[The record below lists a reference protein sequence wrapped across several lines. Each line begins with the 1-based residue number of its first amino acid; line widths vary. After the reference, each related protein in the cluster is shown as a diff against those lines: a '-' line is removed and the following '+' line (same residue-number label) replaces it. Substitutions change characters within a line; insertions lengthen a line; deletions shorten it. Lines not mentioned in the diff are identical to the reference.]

1 MTERS
6 VEETRLKTG
15 VLSSPLV
22 SSPTEGAR
30 AAYVYSDALST
41 HVLRSDHPMRPV
53 RLARTA
59 ALLRAYGAFDGSHGK
74 LVEPRPATREEL
86 VSFHT
91 ATYVEAV
98 ELLSAG
104 KSTDGARFGFSSL
117 GDNPIYEGM
126 YEAALLSTGASV
138 QAAELVA
145 DGTVAAAFSPA
156 GGLHHAMA
164 GSASGF
170 CIFNDPVVAINVLRK
185 RGLRVAYV
193 DIDVHHGD
201 GVQAAFYGDA
211 DVLTISTHESGRW
224 LFPGT
229 GHVRE
234 TGEGAGAGYA
244 VNLPLFPYTD
254 DDVFLEAFD
263 AVVPPLV
270 KAFAPDVLATQ
281 LGVDTHVSDPL
292 AHLGLTTNGYVA
304 AIERFAALGYPWLAF
319 GGGGY
324 DLDVVARCWTLAYGV
339 MRGQAWPDEL
349 PEGAAEFLTSPAL
362 REAPAA
368 VDEAVQARARR
379 FTQDQVDELRR
390 SLFPLHGIG

>member
-1 MTERS
+1 M
-6 VEETRLKTG
+6 EETRSQSG
-15 VLSSPLV
+15 VSPARAA
-22 SSPTEGAR
+22 STPTDGSR
-30 AAYVYSDALST
+30 AAYVYSDVLST

-53 RLARTA
+53 RLRQTA
-59 ALLRAYGAFDGSHGK
+59 ALLRAYGAFDGPQAD
-74 LVEPRPATREEL
+74 LIEPRPATREEL
-86 VSFHT
+86 QTFHT
-91 ATYVEAV
+91 ADYVDAVEA
-98 ELLSAG
+98 LSAG
-104 KSTDGARFGFSSL
+104 RSSASTGGARFGFSSL
-117 GDNPIYEGM
+117 GDNPVYEGM

-164 GSASGF
+164 ASASGF
-170 CIFNDPVVAINVLRK
+170 CIFNDPVVAINALRN

-201 GVQAAFYGDA
+201 GVQAAFYRDA
-211 DVLTISTHESGRW
+211 DVLTISMHESGRW

-229 GHVRE
+229 GHARE
-234 TGEGAGAGYA
+234 MGEGAGAGYS
-244 VNLPLFPYTD
+244 VNVPLFPYTD

-270 KAFAPDVLATQ
+270 RAFAPDVLATQ

-292 AHLGLTTNGYVA
+292 AHLGLTTRGYVA

-349 PEGAAEFLTSPAL
+349 PAGAAEFLTSPAL
-362 REAPAA
+362 RDAPAE

>member
-6 VEETRLKTG
+6 VEEPRLKTG
-15 VLSSPLV
+15 LSSSPLV
-22 SSPTEGAR
+22 SGPTEGAR

-53 RLARTA
+53 RLAQTA

-229 GHVRE
+229 GHARE
-234 TGEGAGAGYA
+234 TGEGAGTGYS

-324 DLDVVARCWTLAYGV
+324 DLDAVARSWTLAYGV
-339 MRGQAWPDEL
+339 MCGQAWPDEL
-349 PEGAAEFLTSPAL
+349 PEGAAEFLTSPEL
-362 REAPAA
+362 RDAPRE

-390 SLFPLHGIG
+390 TVFPLHGIT